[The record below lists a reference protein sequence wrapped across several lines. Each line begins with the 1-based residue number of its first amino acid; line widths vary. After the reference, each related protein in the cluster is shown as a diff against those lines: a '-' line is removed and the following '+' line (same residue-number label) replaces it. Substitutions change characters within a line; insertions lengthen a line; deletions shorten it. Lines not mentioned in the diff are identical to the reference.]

1 MLWLH
6 AHVYSMSTVVALG
19 YMDINTELS
28 ILTYIHITSSSKFLI
43 NKNNLHNGFP

>member
-6 AHVYSMSTVVALG
+6 VYCMSTVVALS
-19 YMDINTELS
+19 YMDINTDLS
-28 ILTYIHITSSSKFLI
+28 VLTYIRITYSSKFLI